1 MTFTTVSFMAVS
13 ILVLV
18 HSLWFELPSRWIY
31 SMLVFLTGLY
41 ALVTF
46 PVGNFVFATGLIV
59 MTFVLCVGAIF
70 YYYFVFSKILS
81 LRIVFFAVV
90 IFLVLVFL
98 SQPFWWIFQ
107 LHSSCVGTEF
117 SGGYTTGGHLLDG
130 VTGADLKG
138 LIFVGV
144 AAYAVAHLH
153 GREGKTQPLGL
164 ESLVLAIIAVCA
176 GLITFNVDN
185 LVVLYLNLELQ
196 ALALYTLV
204 GYNKDRPTVVDS
216 SLRYLLAGSLISGI
230 TLIGFVQVY
239 GVNGTFQLS
248 QVHFGGGTGTIWIL
262 GMLLFKLGAAPFY
275 FWTPTVYQP
284 LDLPTLALVVG
295 PAKINLWY
303 LLVVVLSPV
312 TADSSSY
319 TQLLLV
325 VGLLS
330 ITVGA
335 VGGYFQTSV
344 TSLLAYSGVLNTG
357 YLLLLAI
364 SEGPSFNFSFYL
376 AIYMLSTVSVVVVL
390 SLLPGNTLQGYSF
403 TTRLGKVTPLTLY
416 YLMLNLAGLPVF
428 PGFFAK
434 FYLVEGVLHLGWV
447 TVAVVV
453 IFSIVP
459 GLYYVGVAAQPL
471 FVWSQEENKNTQPG
485 KWSSVAAAVTLI
497 SVTAAAGFRWQL
509 RVY

>member
-1 MTFTTVSFMAVS
+1 MTFTTVSFMTVA

-18 HSLWFELPSRWIY
+18 HSLWYELPSRWIY

-41 ALVTF
+41 ALVTL
-46 PVGNFVFATGLIV
+46 PLGNLVFATGSVVVVGVGCGIV
-59 MTFVLCVGAIF
+59 LF
-70 YYYFVFSKILS
+70 YYHFIFSEVSTAKLLFFGVPVLFIL
-81 LRIVFFAVV
+81 I
-90 IFLVLVFL
+90 FL
-98 SQPFWWIFQ
+98 SQPLWWVFH
-107 LHSSCVGTEF
+107 LHSSSVGTDF
-117 SGGYTTGGHLLDG
+117 SGGYTAGGHLLDG
-130 VTGADLKG
+130 VTGADFKG
-138 LIFVGV
+138 LVFIGV
-144 AAYAVAHLH
+144 AAYAVAYLH
-153 GREGKTQPLGL
+153 GREGKSQPPGL
-164 ESLVLAIIAVCA
+164 ESLVLAIIAVSA

-185 LVVLYLNLELQ
+185 LIVLYLNLELQ

-204 GYNKDRPTVVDS
+204 GYNKDRPTIVDS

-248 QVHFGGGTGTIWIL
+248 QIHFGGGTGTIWIL

-284 LDLPTLALVVG
+284 LDLPTLALLVG

-312 TADSSSY
+312 TIDSSSY
-319 TQLLLV
+319 SQLLVV

-330 ITVGA
+330 VIVGA
-335 VGGYFQTSV
+335 VGGYFQTSI

-357 YLLLLAI
+357 YLLLLALP
-364 SEGPSFNFSFYL
+364 EGPTFNFSLYL
-376 AIYMLSTVSVVVVL
+376 ALYMLSTVLVVVVL

-416 YLMLNLAGLPVF
+416 YLVLNLAGLPVF

-434 FYLVEGVLHLGWV
+434 FYLIDGILPLGWL
-447 TVAVVV
+447 TVATVV

-471 FVWSQEENKNTQPG
+471 FVWSQQENKINQPG
-485 KWSSVAAAVTLI
+485 RWSPVAAAVVLMST
-497 SVTAAAGFRWQL
+497 TAAVAFLWHL
-509 RVY
+509 LVY